1 MRLDWLRADQ
11 ASARRATAL
20 LAILLAVSMLATLLL
35 AAHTLRQAGRERVVV
50 VPPAIHKTFWVEAER
65 ASPEYLEQMGYFLAQ
80 LTLNVTPQSVEHQ
93 SRLLLQYAAPAS
105 WGDLRTAMAANAERI
120 KRDGASTVF
129 SPQDLQVDERTQRV
143 GLRGLLTTFIS
154 DRRVSEVSKGYAIEL
169 QYAGGRIFLKTF
181 RETTPNDPL
190 ELQTRSGAAS
200 SAPAEPTAPASDAP
214 TPSAAPAVPAGA
226 PAR

>member
-1 MRLDWLRADQ
+1 MKLDWLRADI
-11 ASARRATAL
+11 ASARRASAL
-20 LAILLAVSMLATLLL
+20 LVLLLACSMLANVTL
-35 AAHTLRQAGRERVVV
+35 AAFAMHMAGRERVVV

-93 SRLLLQYAAPAS
+93 SRLLLQYAAPAY

-190 ELQTRSGAAS
+190 ELQTRSGAAPS
-200 SAPAEPTAPASDAP
+200 ARAAPAPDASS
-214 TPSAAPAVPAGA
+214 PSSAPAVPAGA

>member
-35 AAHTLRQAGRERVVV
+35 AAHTVRQAGRERVVV
-50 VPPAIHKTFWVEAER
+50 VPPAIHKSFWVEAER

-80 LTLNVTPQSVEHQ
+80 LT
-93 SRLLLQYAAPAS
+93 LLQYAAPAS

-190 ELQTRSGAAS
+190 ELQTRSGVAP
-200 SAPAEPTAPASDAP
+200 SAPAAPAPDA
-214 TPSAAPAVPAGA
+214 SSSSSAPAVPAGA

>member
-80 LTLNVTPQSVEHQ
+80 LTLNVTPQNVEHQ

-105 WGDLRTAMAANAERI
+105 WGELRTAMAANADRI

-129 SPQDLQVDERTQRV
+129 SPQDLQVDEGTQRV

-169 QYAGGRIFLKTF
+169 QQTNGRIFLKTF
-181 RETTPNDPL
+181 SETNPNDPL
-190 ELQTRSGAAS
+190 ETQSRSSANTATAAPAAS
-200 SAPAEPTAPASDAP
+200 AV
-214 TPSAAPAVPAGA
+214 PAVPAVA